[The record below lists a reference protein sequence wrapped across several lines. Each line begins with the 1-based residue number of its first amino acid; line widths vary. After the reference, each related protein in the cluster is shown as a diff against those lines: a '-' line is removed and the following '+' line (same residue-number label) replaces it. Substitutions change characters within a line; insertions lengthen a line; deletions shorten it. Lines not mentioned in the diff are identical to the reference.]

1 MRVARTLA
9 ILLAF
14 LLAPGGPGE
23 AAEPDSAAAPADP
36 VAAAPTESD
45 AVAPADAG
53 AASAPE
59 DGMIIIRRPAAD
71 STAALD
77 GYLDELSDRRGS
89 DFALDALS
97 VSDAEVDSLIRAYQ
111 ATGQGLPAG
120 VRTSPPA
127 GWRFDWE
134 IAALRYNRVEGVNV
148 MPAGTARAPTDRTLL
163 ASARVGYAWAADEPT
178 WRVELVSELSSRAG
192 RPTLTLAHERDV
204 FAYGAGGMPGN
215 SLLALTVAEDYND
228 YYLGG
233 GWSAAL
239 SVVPGPFA
247 LDFSINEEEQESIE
261 NNATFALFA
270 DGEAKFRLNP
280 AIDDGTVRRFQI
292 RAATGDATYGRL
304 AGNAAW
310 TRAGY
315 GLGGDWDYDS
325 VRAEILGR
333 HPLWLGDEVKVR
345 LMGGIATGDTPFQA
359 THQVGGTRLLRG
371 YEINEF
377 QALQVLATSIDYKI
391 GTNIL
396 QWIPYLRAIRVQFV
410 PFFDAAAMFEEQE
423 RDGTVTKPDRAD
435 WRMAA
440 GVGFQHNLLGIPGG
454 TGQVRLDLT
463 RRLDRGSDNI
473 TWRLGFTWER

>member
-1 MRVARTLA
+1 MRVALVLP
-9 ILLAF
+9 IVLVL
-14 LLAPGGPGE
+14 GGSAA
-23 AAEPDSAAAPADP
+23 AAEPDSSAAPADSG
-36 VAAAPTESD
+36 AAAT
-45 AVAPADAG
+45 
-53 AASAPE
+53 APE
-59 DGMIIIRRPAAD
+59 GGGIIVRRPAADSTGTGAD

-89 DFALDALS
+89 DFALEALS
-97 VSDAEVDSLIRAYQ
+97 VSDAEVDSLIRSYQ
-111 ATGQGLPAG
+111 ATGRGLPADG
-120 VRTSPPA
+120 TSSAPP

-134 IAALRYNRVEGVNV
+134 IAALRYNRVEGANV
-148 MPAGTARAPTDRTLL
+148 MPAATVHAPTARTLL
-163 ASARVGYAWAADEPT
+163 ASARVGYAWAAEEPT
-178 WRVELVSELSSRAG
+178 WRGELVSELSRRAG

-204 FAYGAGGMPGN
+204 FAYGAGGLPGN

-239 SVVPGPFA
+239 SFVPGPFA
-247 LDFSINEEEQESIE
+247 LDFSIGEEKQESIE
-261 NNATFALFA
+261 NNATFALFE
-270 DGEAKFRLNP
+270 DGEAKFRPNP

-315 GLGGDWDYDS
+315 GLGGDWDYDT
-325 VRAEILGR
+325 VRGEILAR
-333 HPLWLGDEVKVR
+333 RPLWFGDEVKVR
-345 LMGGIATGDTPFQA
+345 LVGGLATGDTPYQA
-359 THQVGGTRLLRG
+359 THQIGGTRLLRG
-371 YEINEF
+371 YDINEF
-377 QALQVLATSIDYKI
+377 QARQVAVTSIDYKI
-391 GTNIL
+391 GTNVL

-410 PFFDAAAMFEEQE
+410 PYFDAAAMFEEQE
-423 RDGTVTKPDRAD
+423 RDGTPVKQTPTD

-463 RRLDRGSDNI
+463 RRLDRGYDNI